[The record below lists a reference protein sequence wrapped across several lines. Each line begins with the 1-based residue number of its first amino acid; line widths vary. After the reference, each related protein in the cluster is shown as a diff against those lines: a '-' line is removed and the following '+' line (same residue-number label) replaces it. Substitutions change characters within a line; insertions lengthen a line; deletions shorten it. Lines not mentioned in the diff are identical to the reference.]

1 MTTPIDSAQL
11 RAELIETARAMNRRG
26 INVNKSGNVSVRA
39 LSQED
44 GRLGFLVTP
53 TGIPYEALTADDLVF
68 VPFGGGAHR
77 GIRKASSEWEMHER
91 VLAAR
96 PDVSAV
102 VHTHSAY
109 ATALACQRLRI
120 PAFHYM
126 VAAAGG
132 DAIEV
137 APYRT
142 FGTSGLA
149 EVAAAAL
156 KERNACLLEH
166 HGVLALGKS
175 LEKALSLAAEVENLA
190 RQYVLVR
197 GLGEPRLIESDEM
210 RRVIEKFRTYGV
222 QPDAGASE
230 KSEVRAERRPMPP
243 ERWCTA
249 SGATVA
255 CTEKVKVLSEN
266 WEEARLMLN
275 DMFEDAVLLGVSK
288 ASFRQ
293 AMHALVDSLECAYEE
308 KKE

>member
-1 MTTPIDSAQL
+1 MTTPIDSAAL
-11 RAELIETARAMNRRG
+11 RAGLIETARAMNRRG

-39 LSQED
+39 LSDED
-44 GRLGFLVTP
+44 GRAGFLITP
-53 TGIPYEALTADDLVF
+53 TGIPYESLEPDDIVF

-77 GIRKASSEWEMHER
+77 GRRRASSEWEMHER
-91 VLAAR
+91 VLARR

-137 APYRT
+137 APYKT
-142 FGTSGLA
+142 FGTPELA
-149 EVAAAAL
+149 DAAAAAL
-156 KERNACLLEH
+156 AERNACLLEH
-166 HGVLALGKS
+166 HGVLALGKT
-175 LEKALSLAAEVENLA
+175 LEKALALAAEVENLA

-210 RRVIEKFRTYGV
+210 RRVIEKFRTYGM
-222 QPDAGASE
+222 QPAEGDAAVIPAKPQEPS
-230 KSEVRAERRPMPP
+230 PP

-266 WEEARLMLN
+266 WEEARSMMT

-288 ASFRQ
+288 ASFQQ